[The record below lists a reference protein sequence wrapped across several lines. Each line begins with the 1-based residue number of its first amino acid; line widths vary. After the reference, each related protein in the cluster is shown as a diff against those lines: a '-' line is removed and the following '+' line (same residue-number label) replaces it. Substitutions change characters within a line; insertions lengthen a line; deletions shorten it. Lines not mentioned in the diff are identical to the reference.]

1 MYLVDVVRGLV
12 AAAEVEESGP
22 HRLTLLLL
30 PGPLL
35 PRHGVSTHWL
45 RFDSQKGITE

>member
-30 PGPLL
+30 PGPQHLL
-35 PRHGVSTHWL
+35 PAYGQASEHN
-45 RFDSQKGITE
+45 K